1 VRRVSGPSPCEL
13 LAAVADADE
22 AFRNAVQAMLLPAIE
37 AMQTGEQA
45 AVDEASAGVVARV
58 PEVMAAHV
66 PRLTELYDQLEPLVP
81 AEVAVHVATLRGY
94 MGELAAGLG
103 AATSFDAMSAVL
115 DAPAGNDA
123 HRAGSALATYRKAT
137 CG

>member
-1 VRRVSGPSPCEL
+1 MADGSPCEL

-22 AFRNAVQAMLLPAIE
+22 AFRAAIQSMLLPGIE

-45 AVDEASAGVVARV
+45 AVDAASVDIVGRVAD
-58 PEVMAAHV
+58 VMAAHV
-66 PRLTELYDQLEPLVP
+66 PALTRLYDELEPLVP
-81 AEVAVHVATLRGY
+81 PEIAVHVAALRNY
-94 MGELAAGLG
+94 MGELAAGL
-103 AATSFDAMSAVL
+103 AAASSFEAMGAVL

-123 HRAGSALATYRKAT
+123 HQAASALATYRKAT

>member
-1 VRRVSGPSPCEL
+1 VADGSPCEL

-22 AFRNAVQAMLLPAIE
+22 AFRNAIQPMLLPAIE
-37 AMQTGEQA
+37 AMQTGQQA
-45 AVDEASAGVVARV
+45 AVDEASVGVVARV

-66 PRLTELYDQLEPLVP
+66 PRLTELYDALEPAVP
-81 AEVAVHVATLRGY
+81 AEIAVHVATLRSY

-103 AATSFDAMSAVL
+103 AAVSFDAMSAVL
-115 DAPAGNDA
+115 DAPAGNGA
-123 HRAGSALATYRKAT
+123 HRAASALATYRKAT